1 MKKPKIV
8 FLILCAALLVA
19 FSGCALKVSQ
29 PAETTAAPSISSPA
43 PSTDAPTA
51 TALSGTVFIDKYLG
65 DTKTLQITGD
75 FIYLYEK
82 LGVEKTTV
90 INRKNCSVETSAV
103 PGADLCE
110 VKISDNTGQTI
121 DINLS
126 QADADRVRE
135 MLGG

>member
-1 MKKPKIV
+1 MNKPKIV
-8 FLILCAALLVA
+8 FLILCAVLLA
-19 FSGCALKVSQ
+19 AASACATKVPR
-29 PAETTAAPSISSPA
+29 PAEPTAVPSAGSPA

-51 TALSGTVFIDKYLG
+51 TALPGTVFTDKYLG
-65 DTKTLQITGD
+65 DSKTLQITGD